1 MSKSNSNLNEL
12 TADNTP
18 VGTELF
24 ECVVCGAVGLEERIN
39 NHDCR
44 VFLERKL
51 QRVQR

>member
-1 MSKSNSNLNEL
+1 MSKSNSNVNEP

-18 VGTELF
+18 VGAELF
-24 ECVVCGAVGLEERIN
+24 ECVVCGATGLEERIN

-51 QRVQR
+51 RRVLR